1 MIYSENL
8 GSYVDDIKSNDNPT
22 IKETKR
28 LINKYNSLKT
38 PGEKVSYH
46 YNKDVINLNN
56 DLRKYYMKIDLLNN
70 EFPPTLKLTKEELEL
85 TKTFIKSHIRLF
97 HMLNTNMRT
106 DQILLCFMLLTIEL
120 YGYKYWDFRIRVCK
134 KHKINCKNYK
144 RFLTNLT
151 RLKLYRTPMKPIEIG
166 ETNLKCAE

>member
-8 GSYVDDIKSNDNPT
+8 GSYVDDIKTNDKPT
-22 IKETKR
+22 IKHTKK

-38 PGEKVSYH
+38 PGEQVSYD
-46 YNKDVINLNN
+46 YNKEVVNRNN
-56 DLRKYYMKIDLLNN
+56 DLRKYYMKIEVLNN
-70 EFPPTLKLTKEELEL
+70 EFPPTLKLTKEEIEL
-85 TKTFIKSHIRLF
+85 TKTFIKTHIRLF
-97 HMLNTNMRT
+97 HMLNTNMKT

-151 RLKLYRTPMKPIEIG
+151 RLKLYMTPMKPIEIG